1 MVLHPR
7 SGRRQAPEGLTP
19 GLGLWLAMS
28 GVLAMTATPAQARPE
43 MPSRLQVAQA
53 QPAAAPAATPGT
65 PSTPDPFDDE
75 PQPATPAGAQAGAEP
90 SAEPAP
96 SVQPP
101 APRRRPLAVTPQP
114 ALEPTPADPAA
125 APTAPVAG
133 LDAAPAGDA
142 MPLELELTANQQG
155 YDGQLQRFVASGSV
169 MARLAGGRLLAD
181 RLEFEAS
188 TRTIYAVGNVRF
200 QRGQQYLQG
209 SRLRYALLE
218 GVGEIDDVY
227 GVIDLD
233 STKEDFDL
241 EQEASQP
248 LPPPEPI
255 SCTPTYPAVPQ
266 WQPYPWAVTTWAGQM
281 YAGEFGDT
289 FTFSGRFRPEYLGGI
304 GLQRRLIQAGP
315 LSLEFDAN
323 LMGHRAS
330 AQPGGGFNQAVPF
343 SDTPAQNFGEFTGG
357 IGLRLWLRPWLNVFF
372 VEGLSVLTAKSN
384 YEQTFRQNSA
394 RLLNYLAFEVEALV
408 TPRWSAVGRIHHRSG
423 AYGTFSGVSEG
434 SNAYLVGLRYRF
446 GSDKPASQPMPVPPA
461 QGCPDAPPLASEQP
475 DGLAQQL
482 EQVTMGPGWTGT
494 SGQPAPAPAAKPTED
509 KGGVW
514 RNARHQERLRREA
527 IARIP
532 QRVENV
538 TFERSLKAERRF
550 GFPREFTTPEV
561 ANDFGTTRPEQLKDQ
576 TTEGNQELIK
586 GTVSRWR
593 IQARRLKITP
603 NTLSGDRVGFTNDP
617 FTPAQSWM
625 DSEKVV
631 ITLLP
636 NGDTLV
642 KARRNTLR
650 LEDRLPIRV
659 ARQRRIQ
666 KQDEVSNP
674 LVIGNDREDRDGFFL
689 GYNIPVKIGEKGL
702 LNLQPQVMVQRLYT
716 GNTDAY
722 PLPGS
727 PAGSTNIVEQPAKT
741 GDYFGFDARLTG
753 PVLGFNADA
762 RLSVSTFNPDNFA
775 NGTRSFGDLSRLVK
789 VPVLGFSTFRLFGAY
804 RFRTWNGSLGEQD
817 VYSAYGVSLEQQGSL
832 PSWGKLSRSYYW
844 RMGVGNFQAN
854 PTTGTGLLDVWR
866 ANAIGSFNFSYPI
879 WTGKPTTSPPVVSLA
894 NSPVPIVPG
903 LRFNANLL
911 GVAAYFSDGTNQNTI
926 GLSGGPTLTLG
937 RFEKP
942 FLDYTQL
949 TVTGGITLR
958 QGQSPLNFDRAV
970 DLGTVGIGLSQQ
982 IIGPLVF
989 SGGIGF
995 NVDPS
1000 SGFYGDVTG
1009 SYLELRWQR
1018 RSYEIGVYYS
1028 PYDGLGGIRVR
1039 LNDFNFKGP
1048 GTPFIPYHPT
1058 QGALQRPF

>member
-1 MVLHPR
+1 M
-7 SGRRQAPEGLTP
+7 GFC
-19 GLGLWLAMS
+19 
-28 GVLAMTATPAQARPE
+28 GVLAMSAAPARARPE
-43 MPSRLQVAQA
+43 LPSRLQAAQA
-53 QPAAAPAATPGT
+53 QVAPIAPA
-65 PSTPDPFDDE
+65 TPDPFDDE
-75 PQPATPAGAQAGAEP
+75 PQREPQGQTPSGPQAGAEP
-90 SAEPAP
+90 
-96 SVQPP
+96 
-101 APRRRPLAVTPQP
+101 
-114 ALEPTPADPAA
+114 PAA
-125 APTAPVAG
+125 ALPADATIAAPTGPPVAA
-133 LDAAPAGDA
+133 DDTV
-142 MPLELELTANQQG
+142 PLELELTANQQG
-155 YDGQLQRFVASGSV
+155 YDSQLQRFVATGSV

-188 TRTIYAVGNVRF
+188 TRTLLAVGNVRF

-233 STKEDFDL
+233 TTKEDFDL
-241 EQEASQP
+241 EQAAATP

-255 SCTPTYPAVPQ
+255 SCTPSYPAVPQ

-289 FTFSGRFRPEYLGGI
+289 FTFSGRFRPEYLGGV
-304 GLQRRLIQAGP
+304 GMQRRLLQAGP

-323 LMGHRAS
+323 LLGHKANS
-330 AQPGGGFNQAVPF
+330 QPGGGFNQLFPF
-343 SDTPAQNFGEFTGG
+343 TDTPAQNFGELTGG
-357 IGLRLWLRPWLNVFF
+357 LGLRLWLRPWLNVFF
-372 VEGLSVLTAKSN
+372 VEGLSVISAKSN
-384 YEQTFRQNSA
+384 YESTFRENSA

-434 SNAYLVGLRYRF
+434 SNAYLLGLRYRF
-446 GSDKPASQPMPVPPA
+446 GTDKLATQPLPVPPS
-461 QGCPDAPPLASEQP
+461 QDCPGAPPLASEQP

-494 SGQPAPAPAAKPTED
+494 SGQPAPPPPPLQAAPPAQ
-509 KGGVW
+509 GGVW
-514 RNARHQERLRREA
+514 RQAREQERRRREA

-550 GFPREFTTPEV
+550 GFPREFTTPDT

-576 TTEGNQELIK
+576 TTAGNQELIK

-593 IQARRLKITP
+593 IQARRLKFTP

-625 DSEKVV
+625 DSEQVV

-659 ARQRRIQ
+659 VRQRRIQ
-666 KQDEVSNP
+666 KEEEVSNP

-689 GYNIPVKIGEKGL
+689 GYNVPITIGEKGL
-702 LNLQPQVMVQRLYT
+702 LNLQPQVMIQRLYT

-722 PLPGS
+722 PLPSS
-727 PAGSTNIVEQPAKT
+727 PAGSTNIVEQPAKG
-741 GDYFGFDARLTG
+741 GDYFGLDARLTG
-753 PVLGFNADA
+753 PLLGFNADA
-762 RLSVSTFNPDNFA
+762 RLSVSTFNPDNIA
-775 NGTRSFGDLSRLVK
+775 NGTRSFGDLARVFN
-789 VPVLGFSTFRLFGAY
+789 VPVLGLSTFRLFGAY

-832 PSWGKLSRSYYW
+832 PNWGQLSRSYYW
-844 RMGVGNFQAN
+844 RMGVGNFQAVQTN
-854 PTTGTGLLDVWR
+854 NTDLLQLWR
-866 ANAIGSFNFSYPI
+866 ANAIGSFNVSYPI
-879 WTGKPTTSPPVVSLA
+879 WTGRPSASPPLISLA
-894 NSPVPIVPG
+894 NTPVAIVPG

-911 GVAAYFSDGTNQNTI
+911 GVAAYFSDGTNQNTV

-942 FLDYTQL
+942 FFDYTQL

-970 DLGTVGIGLSQQ
+970 DLGTIGIGLSQQ
-982 IIGPLVF
+982 LVGPLVF

-995 NVDPS
+995 NVDPN

-1018 RSYEIGVYYS
+1018 RSYEVGVYYS

-1039 LNDFNFKGP
+1039 LNDFNFQGP

-1058 QGALQRPF
+1058 QGALRRPF

>member
-1 MVLHPR
+1 VVLHPR

-19 GLGLWLAMS
+19 GLGLWLGIG
-28 GVLAMTATPAQARPE
+28 GVLALTAAPVQARPE
-43 MPSRLQVAQA
+43 LPSRLQAAQA
-53 QPAAAPAATPGT
+53 QLAPARAAPATAN
-65 PSTPDPFDDE
+65 PFDDE
-75 PQPATPAGAQAGAEP
+75 PPGGPQPETQAGTAP
-90 SAEPAP
+90 PGEPAP
-96 SVQPP
+96 PLQPP
-101 APRRRPLAVTPQP
+101 A
-114 ALEPTPADPAA
+114 EPTPAVPASATAPAAGVDPA
-125 APTAPVAG
+125 TAS
-133 LDAAPAGDA
+133 DAV
-142 MPLELELTANQQG
+142 PLELELTANQQG
-155 YDGQLQRFVASGSV
+155 YDSQLQRFVATGSV

-188 TRTIYAVGNVRF
+188 TRTLLAVGNVRF

-209 SRLRYALLE
+209 SRLHYALLE

-233 STKEDFDL
+233 TTKEDFDL
-241 EQEASQP
+241 EQAASTP

-255 SCTPTYPAVPQ
+255 SCTPSYPAVPQ
-266 WQPYPWAVTTWAGQM
+266 WQPYPWAVTTWAGQA

-289 FTFSGRFRPEYLGGI
+289 FTFSGRFRPEYFGGI
-304 GLQRRLIQAGP
+304 GLQRRLLQAGP

-323 LMGHRAS
+323 LLGHKANS
-330 AQPGGGFNQAVPF
+330 QPGGGFNQLFPF
-343 SDTPAQNFGEFTGG
+343 SDTPGQSFGELTGG
-357 IGLRLWLRPWLNVFF
+357 VGLRLWLRPWLNIFF
-372 VEGLSVLTAKSN
+372 VEGLSVTSAKSN
-384 YEQTFRQNSA
+384 YEQTFRENSS

-434 SNAYLVGLRYRF
+434 SNAYLLGLRYRF
-446 GSDKPASQPMPVPPA
+446 GTDKRASQPLPVPPA
-461 QGCPDAPPLASEQP
+461 QGCPGAPPLASEQP
-475 DGLAQQL
+475 EGLAQQL
-482 EQVTMGPGWTGT
+482 EQLTMGPGWTGT
-494 SGQPAPAPAAKPTED
+494 SGQPAPRPPVQPPED

-514 RNARHQERLRREA
+514 RNARHQERRRREA

-550 GFPREFTTPEV
+550 GFPREFTTPDT

-576 TTEGNQELIK
+576 TTTGNQELIK

-593 IQARRLKITP
+593 LQARRLKLTP

-659 ARQRRIQ
+659 TRQRRIE
-666 KQDEVSNP
+666 KQEEVSNP
-674 LVIGNDREDRDGFFL
+674 LVLGNDREDRDGFFL
-689 GYNIPVKIGEKGL
+689 GYNVPIKIGQKGL

-727 PAGSTNIVEQPAKT
+727 PAGSTTIVEQPAKG
-741 GDYFGFDARLTG
+741 GDYVGLDARLTG
-753 PVLGFNADA
+753 PLLGFNADA
-762 RLSVSTFNPDNFA
+762 RLSLSTLNPDNIA
-775 NGTRSFGDLSRLVK
+775 DGTRSFGDLARLVNLPL
-789 VPVLGFSTFRLFGAY
+789 VGSSTFRLFGAY

-817 VYSAYGVSLEQQGSL
+817 VYSAYGVSLERQGSL
-832 PSWGKLSRSYYW
+832 PNWGQLSRSYYW

-854 PTTGTGLLDVWR
+854 PTTGTDLLEVWR
-866 ANAIGSFNFSYPI
+866 ANAIGSFNVSYPI
-879 WTGKPTTSPPVVSLA
+879 WTGKPTTSPPMISLA
-894 NSPVPIVPG
+894 NTPVPIVPG

-911 GVAAYFSDGTNQNTI
+911 GVAAYFSDGTNQNTV

-949 TVTGGITLR
+949 TVTGGLTLR
-958 QGQSPLNFDRAV
+958 QGQSPLEFDRAV

-982 IIGPLVF
+982 LVGPLVF

-995 NVDPS
+995 NVDPN

-1009 SYLELRWQR
+1009 SYVELRWQR

>member
-1 MVLHPR
+1 MVLHSR
-7 SGRRQAPEGLTP
+7 TAARQVQGIVATGLP
-19 GLGLWLAMS
+19 WCLGLGGALALS
-28 GVLAMTATPAQARPE
+28 ATPARARPE
-43 MPSRLQVAQA
+43 LPVRLQAAQA
-53 QPAAAPAATPGT
+53 LPSEAGATATDNPFDNEPAAGSASPIPAAPGAALQVPAAAPDPTPIATPAALPDPGAFPAATP
-65 PSTPDPFDDE
+65 
-75 PQPATPAGAQAGAEP
+75 
-90 SAEPAP
+90 
-96 SVQPP
+96 
-101 APRRRPLAVTPQP
+101 
-114 ALEPTPADPAA
+114 AA
-125 APTAPVAG
+125 ATTPTQVSAPEAV
-133 LDAAPAGDA
+133 
-142 MPLELELTANQQG
+142 PLELELTANQQG
-155 YDGQLQRFVASGSV
+155 FDNQLQRFVATGNV

-188 TRTIYAVGNVRF
+188 TRTLYAVGNVRF

-209 SRLRYALLE
+209 SRLRYGLLE
-218 GVGEIDDVY
+218 GVGEIDDAY

-233 STKEDFDL
+233 TSKQDFDL
-241 EQEASQP
+241 EKEASMP

-255 SCTPTYPAVPQ
+255 SCTPLYPAVPQ
-266 WQPYPWAVTTWAGQM
+266 WHPYPWAVTAWGGKA

-289 FTFSGRFRPEYLGGI
+289 FTFSGRFRPEALGGF
-304 GLQRRLIQAGP
+304 GLQRRLIEAGP
-315 LSLEFDAN
+315 LSLEFDSN
-323 LMGHRAS
+323 LLGHWAS
-330 AQPGGGFNQAVPF
+330 SQPGGGFNQVIPF
-343 SDTPAQNFGEFTGG
+343 ADTPAQSFGELTGG
-357 IGLRLWLRPWLNVFF
+357 IGLRLWLRPWLNLFF

-384 YEQTFRQNSA
+384 YEQTFRENSA

-434 SNAYLVGLRYRF
+434 SNAYLLGLRYRF
-446 GSDKPASQPMPVPPA
+446 GTTRPASQPLPVPPA
-461 QGCPDAPPLASEQP
+461 QGCPDAPPLASEPP

-482 EQVTMGPGWTGT
+482 EQVTMGPGWSGT
-494 SGQPAPAPAAKPTED
+494 SGQPVPPPPPAATVTGR
-509 KGGVW
+509 GGVW
-514 RNARHQERLRREA
+514 RTAAEQERQRREA

-550 GFPREFTTPEV
+550 GFPREFTTPDT

-576 TTEGNQELIK
+576 TTTGNQELIK

-593 IQARRLKITP
+593 LQARRLKITP

-659 ARQRRIQ
+659 TRQRRIE
-666 KQDEVSNP
+666 KKEEVSNP
-674 LVIGNDREDRDGFFL
+674 LVLGNDREDRDGFFL
-689 GYNIPVKIGEKGL
+689 GYNVPIRIGEKGL

-727 PAGSTNIVEQPAKT
+727 PPGSTTIVKQPAKT

-762 RLSVSTFNPDNFA
+762 RVSLSSLNPDNFA

-789 VPVLGFSTFRLFGAY
+789 LPLLGYSTARFYGAY

-817 VYSAYGVSLEQQGSL
+817 VYSAYGISLEQQGGL
-832 PSWGKLSRSYYW
+832 PSWGKLARSYYW
-844 RMGVGNFQAN
+844 RMGVGNFQATQTN
-854 PTTGTGLLDVWR
+854 GADLLQVWR
-866 ANAIGSFNFSYPI
+866 ANAIGSMNFSYPI
-879 WTGKPTTSPPVVSLA
+879 WTGKATTSPPVISLA

-958 QGQSPLNFDRAV
+958 QGQSPLEFDRAV
-970 DLGTVGIGLSQQ
+970 DLGTIGIGLSQQ
-982 IIGPLVF
+982 LVGPLVF

-995 NVDPS
+995 NVDPK

-1039 LNDFNFKGP
+1039 LNDFNFEGP

-1058 QGALQRPF
+1058 LGALQRPF

>member
-1 MVLHPR
+1 MLHPR

-19 GLGLWLAMS
+19 GLGLWLGLC
-28 GVLAMTATPAQARPE
+28 GVLALTASPARARPE
-43 MPSRLQVAQA
+43 LPSRLQAAQA
-53 QPAAAPAATPGT
+53 QLAPVPAAPTTAN
-65 PSTPDPFDDE
+65 PFDDKPQAE
-75 PQPATPAGAQAGAEP
+75 PHVQSQPGPQAGAEP
-90 SAEPAP
+90 PPEPAGP
-96 SVQPP
+96 VQP
-101 APRRRPLAVTPQP
+101 L
-114 ALEPTPADPAA
+114 PAA
-125 APTAPVAG
+125 ATAP
-133 LDAAPAGDA
+133 APGVDPAPTGDA
-142 MPLELELTANQQG
+142 VPLELELTANQQG
-155 YDGQLQRFVASGSV
+155 YDSQLQRFVATGSV

-188 TRTIYAVGNVRF
+188 TRTLLAVGNVRF

-233 STKEDFDL
+233 TTQEDFDL
-241 EQEASQP
+241 EQAASTP

-255 SCTPTYPAVPQ
+255 SCTPSYPAVPQ

-289 FTFSGRFRPEYLGGI
+289 FTFSGRFRPEYMGGI
-304 GLQRRLIQAGP
+304 GMQRRLFQAGP

-323 LMGHRAS
+323 LLGHKAN
-330 AQPGGGFNQAVPF
+330 AQPGGGFNQLVPF
-343 SDTPAQNFGEFTGG
+343 SDTPAQSFGEFTGG

-372 VEGLSVLTAKSN
+372 VEGLSVTTAKSN
-384 YEQTFRQNSA
+384 YEQTFRENSA

-434 SNAYLVGLRYRF
+434 SNAYLLGLRYRF
-446 GSDKPASQPMPVPPA
+446 GTDKIASQPLPVPPA
-461 QGCPDAPPLASEQP
+461 QGCPGAPPLASEPP

-482 EQVTMGPGWTGT
+482 EQVTMGGGWTGT
-494 SGQPAPAPAAKPTED
+494 SGQPAPPPPQAAPPAQ
-509 KGGVW
+509 GGVW
-514 RNARHQERLRREA
+514 RNAREQERRRREA

-550 GFPREFTTPEV
+550 GFPREFTTPDT

-576 TTEGNQELIK
+576 TTTGNQELIK

-593 IQARRLKITP
+593 IQARRLKFTP

-659 ARQRRIQ
+659 TRQRRIQ
-666 KQDEVSNP
+666 KEEEVSNP
-674 LVIGNDREDRDGFFL
+674 LVIGNDRQDRDGFFL

-727 PAGSTNIVEQPAKT
+727 PPGSTNTVEQPAAG
-741 GDYFGFDARLTG
+741 GDYFGLDARLTG
-753 PVLGFNADA
+753 PLLGFNADA
-762 RLSVSTFNPDNFA
+762 RLSLSTLNPDNIA
-775 NGTRSFGDLSRLVK
+775 NGTRSFGDLARVLN
-789 VPVLGFSTFRLFGAY
+789 VPLLGTSTFRLFGAY

-817 VYSAYGVSLEQQGSL
+817 VYSAYGVSLEQQGNL
-832 PSWGKLSRSYYW
+832 PSWGQLSRSYYW
-844 RMGVGNFQAN
+844 RMGVGNFQAIQFN
-854 PTTGTGLLDVWR
+854 TTDLLDVWR
-866 ANAIGSFNFSYPI
+866 GNAIGSFNVSYPI
-879 WTGKPTTSPPVVSLA
+879 WTGKPTTSPPVISLA

-970 DLGTVGIGLSQQ
+970 DLGTIGIGLSQQ
-982 IIGPLVF
+982 LVGPLVF

-995 NVDPS
+995 NVDPN

-1048 GTPFIPYHPT
+1048 GTPFIPHHPT

>member
-1 MVLHPR
+1 MLHPR
-7 SGRRQAPEGLTP
+7 SGRRQAIAGLTP
-19 GLGLWLAMS
+19 GLGLWLGFC
-28 GVLAMTATPAQARPE
+28 GVLAMPAAPARARPE
-43 MPSRLQVAQA
+43 LPSRIQAAQA
-53 QPAAAPAATPGT
+53 QAQAAPIAPA
-65 PSTPDPFDDE
+65 SPDPFDDE
-75 PQPATPAGAQAGAEP
+75 PQNEPQGQPPSGPQAGAEP
-90 SAEPAP
+90 
-96 SVQPP
+96 
-101 APRRRPLAVTPQP
+101 
-114 ALEPTPADPAA
+114 PAA
-125 APTAPVAG
+125 ALPADATIAAPTGPPVAA
-133 LDAAPAGDA
+133 DDTV
-142 MPLELELTANQQG
+142 PLELELTANQQG
-155 YDGQLQRFVASGSV
+155 YDSQLQRFVATGSV

-188 TRTIYAVGNVRF
+188 TRTLLAVGNVRF

-233 STKEDFDL
+233 TTKEDFDL
-241 EQEASQP
+241 EQAAATP

-255 SCTPTYPAVPQ
+255 SCTPSYPAVPQ

-304 GLQRRLIQAGP
+304 GMQRRLLQAGP

-323 LMGHRAS
+323 LLGHKANS
-330 AQPGGGFNQAVPF
+330 QPGGGFNQLFPF
-343 SDTPAQNFGEFTGG
+343 SDTPAQNFGEVTGG
-357 IGLRLWLRPWLNVFF
+357 LGLRLWLRPWLNVFF
-372 VEGLSVLTAKSN
+372 VEGLSVISAKSN
-384 YEQTFRQNSA
+384 YESTFRENSA

-434 SNAYLVGLRYRF
+434 SNAYLLGLRYRF
-446 GSDKPASQPMPVPPA
+446 GTDKLASQPLPVPPS
-461 QGCPDAPPLASEQP
+461 QGCPGAPPLASEQP

-494 SGQPAPAPAAKPTED
+494 SGQPPAPPPPPLQAAPPAQ
-509 KGGVW
+509 GGVW
-514 RNARHQERLRREA
+514 RQAREQERRRREA

-550 GFPREFTTPEV
+550 GFPREFTTPDT

-576 TTEGNQELIK
+576 TTAGNQELIK

-593 IQARRLKITP
+593 IQARRLKFTP

-625 DSEKVV
+625 DSEQVV

-650 LEDRLPIRV
+650 LEDRLPVRV
-659 ARQRRIQ
+659 VRQRRIQ
-666 KQDEVSNP
+666 KEEEVSNP

-689 GYNIPVKIGEKGL
+689 GYNVPIKIGEKGL
-702 LNLQPQVMVQRLYT
+702 LNLQPQVMIQRLYT

-722 PLPGS
+722 PLPSS
-727 PAGSTNIVEQPAKT
+727 PAGSTNIVEQPAKG
-741 GDYFGFDARLTG
+741 GDYFGLDARLTG
-753 PVLGFNADA
+753 PLLGFNADA
-762 RLSVSTFNPDNFA
+762 RLSVSTFNPDNIA
-775 NGTRSFGDLSRLVK
+775 NGTRSFGDLARVFD
-789 VPVLGFSTFRLFGAY
+789 VPVLGLSTFRLFGAY

-832 PSWGKLSRSYYW
+832 PNWGQLSRSYYW
-844 RMGVGNFQAN
+844 RMGVGNFQAVQTN
-854 PTTGTGLLDVWR
+854 STDLLQLWR
-866 ANAIGSFNFSYPI
+866 ANAIGSFNVSYPI
-879 WTGKPTTSPPVVSLA
+879 WTGRPSASPPLISLA
-894 NSPVPIVPG
+894 NTPVAIVPG

-911 GVAAYFSDGTNQNTI
+911 GVAAYFSDGTNQNTV

-942 FLDYTQL
+942 FFDYTQL

-970 DLGTVGIGLSQQ
+970 DLGTIGIGLSQQ
-982 IIGPLVF
+982 LVGPLVF

-995 NVDPS
+995 NVDPN

-1018 RSYEIGVYYS
+1018 RSYEVGVYYS

-1039 LNDFNFKGP
+1039 LNDFNFQGP

-1058 QGALQRPF
+1058 QGALRRPF

>member
-1 MVLHPR
+1 MLFHPH
-7 SGRRQAPEGLTP
+7 SGHCQAPEDLTP
-19 GLGLWLAMS
+19 GLGVWLAIT
-28 GVLAMTATPAQARPE
+28 GVLALTAAPVQARPE
-43 MPSRLQVAQA
+43 SPSRLQAAQA
-53 QPAAAPAATPGT
+53 QLSPAPAAAPAAA
-65 PSTPDPFDDE
+65 STPDPFDDE
-75 PQPATPAGAQAGAEP
+75 PPSASPPYPKAGAEP
-90 SAEPAP
+90 I
-96 SVQPP
+96 
-101 APRRRPLAVTPQP
+101 
-114 ALEPTPADPAA
+114 PADPGA
-125 APTAPVAG
+125 T
-133 LDAAPAGDA
+133 AAPALGLETVPAGDV

-181 RLEFEAS
+181 RIEFEAS
-188 TRTIYAVGNVRF
+188 TRTLYAVGNVRF

-255 SCTPTYPAVPQ
+255 SCTPVYPAVPE
-266 WQPYPWAVTTWAGQM
+266 WHPYPWAATAWAGQM

-289 FTFSGRFRPEYLGGI
+289 FTFRGRFRREYLGGI
-304 GLQRRLIQAGP
+304 GLQRRLFQAGP

-323 LMGHRAS
+323 LLGHRAS
-330 AQPGGGFNQAVPF
+330 AQPGGGFNQAIPF
-343 SDTPAQNFGEFTGG
+343 SDTPAQAFGEFTAGL
-357 IGLRLWLRPWLNVFF
+357 GLRLWLRPWLNVYF
-372 VEGLSVLTAKSN
+372 VEGLSVLTANSN

-434 SNAYLVGLRYRF
+434 SNAYLLGLRYRF
-446 GSDKPASQPMPVPPA
+446 GSDKLASQPMPVPPA

-494 SGQPAPAPAAKPTED
+494 SGQPAPPPPVQAAPPD
-509 KGGVW
+509 RGGVW
-514 RNARHQERLRREA
+514 RNAREQERQRREA

-532 QRVENV
+532 QRAENV
-538 TFERSLKAERRF
+538 IFERSFKVERRH
-550 GFPREFTTPEV
+550 GFPTEFTTPDTVNE
-561 ANDFGTTRPEQLKDQ
+561 FGAVQPGQLRSRTTVSNE
-576 TTEGNQELIK
+576 ELIK
-586 GTVSRWR
+586 GTISRWR
-593 IQARRLKITP
+593 IQARRLKFTP

-625 DSEKVV
+625 DSEQVV

-650 LEDRLPIRV
+650 LEDRLPLRV
-659 ARQRRIQ
+659 LRERRIE
-666 KQDEVSNP
+666 KKEELNNP
-674 LVIGNDREDRDGFFL
+674 WVLGNDREDRDGFFL
-689 GYNIPVKIGEKGL
+689 GYNVPIEIGEKGL
-702 LNLQPQVMVQRLYT
+702 LTLQPQVMVQRLYT

-727 PAGSTNIVEQPAKT
+727 PGGSSNIVEQPAKG
-741 GDYFGFDARLTG
+741 GDYFGLDARLTG
-753 PVLGFNADA
+753 PLLGFKADA
-762 RLSVSTFNPDNFA
+762 RLSLSTLNPDNIPD
-775 NGTRSFGDLSRLVK
+775 GTRSFGDLARPVTLPLV
-789 VPVLGFSTFRLFGAY
+789 GDSIFRLFGAY

-817 VYSAYGVSLEQQGSL
+817 VYSAYGVSLEQQGIL
-832 PSWGKLSRSYYW
+832 PNWGKLGRSFYW
-844 RMGVGNFQAN
+844 RMGVGNFQADQGN
-854 PTTGTGLLDVWR
+854 NSDLLQVWR
-866 ANAIGSFNFSYPI
+866 ANAIGSYNFSYPI
-879 WTGKPTTSPPVVSLA
+879 WTGKPTTNPPVISLA
-894 NSPVPIVPG
+894 NSPVPIAPS
-903 LRFNANLL
+903 LNFNANLL

-970 DLGTVGIGLSQQ
+970 DLGTVGIGLTQQ
-982 IIGPLVF
+982 LVGPLVF

-1000 SGFYGDVTG
+1000 SDFYGDVTG
-1009 SYLELRWQR
+1009 SYVELRWQR
-1018 RSYEIGVYYS
+1018 RSYDIGIYYS

-1039 LNDFNFKGP
+1039 LNDFNFTGP

-1058 QGALQRPF
+1058 QGALRRPF

>member
-1 MVLHPR
+1 VLFHPR
-7 SGRRQAPEGLTP
+7 SGHCQAPEGLTP
-19 GLGLWLAMS
+19 GLGVWLAVTGM
-28 GVLAMTATPAQARPE
+28 LALTAAPVQARPE
-43 MPSRLQVAQA
+43 SPSRLQAAQA
-53 QPAAAPAATPGT
+53 QLSPAPAATPGSA
-65 PSTPDPFDDE
+65 STPDPFDDE
-75 PQPATPAGAQAGAEP
+75 PPSASPPDPQAGAESTTDP
-90 SAEPAP
+90 
-96 SVQPP
+96 VPP
-101 APRRRPLAVTPQP
+101 APRPRRPLAVTPQP
-114 ALEPTPADPAA
+114 APALGLET
-125 APTAPVAG
+125 V
-133 LDAAPAGDA
+133 PAGDV

-188 TRTIYAVGNVRF
+188 TRTLYAVGNVRF

-209 SRLRYALLE
+209 SRLRYSLLE

-255 SCTPTYPAVPQ
+255 SCTPVYPAVPE
-266 WQPYPWAVTTWAGQM
+266 WHPYPWAATAWAGQM

-304 GLQRRLIQAGP
+304 GLQRRLFQAGP

-323 LMGHRAS
+323 LLGHRAS
-330 AQPGGGFNQAVPF
+330 AQPGGGFNQAIPF
-343 SDTPAQNFGEFTGG
+343 SDTPAQAFGEFTAGL
-357 IGLRLWLRPWLNVFF
+357 GLRLWLRPWLNVYF
-372 VEGLSVLTAKSN
+372 VEGVSVLAANSN

-434 SNAYLVGLRYRF
+434 SNAYLLGLRYRF
-446 GSDKPASQPMPVPPA
+446 GTDKLASQPMPVPPA
-461 QGCPDAPPLASEQP
+461 QSCPDAPPLASEQP

-494 SGQPAPAPAAKPTED
+494 SGQPAPTPPVQTTEES
-509 KGGVW
+509 GGVW

-561 ANDFGTTRPEQLKDQ
+561 ANDFGTTRPEQLRDQ
-576 TTEGNQELIK
+576 TTQGNQDLIK

-636 NGDTLV
+636 DGDTLV

-659 ARQRRIQ
+659 VRQRRIQ
-666 KQDEVSNP
+666 KEEEVSNP

-762 RLSVSTFNPDNFA
+762 RLSISTFNPDNFA

-789 VPVLGFSTFRLFGAY
+789 VPVLGFSTLRLFGAY

-832 PSWGKLSRSYYW
+832 PSWGSISRTYYW

-854 PTTGTGLLDVWR
+854 PTTGTDLLQLWR
-866 ANAIGSFNFSYPI
+866 ANAIGSMNFSLPI
-879 WTGKPTTSPPVVSLA
+879 WTAKPTSSPPVVALA

-903 LRFNANLL
+903 LSFNANLL

-949 TVTGGITLR
+949 TFTGGITLR

-970 DLGTVGIGLSQQ
+970 DLGTLGIGLSQQ
-982 IIGPLVF
+982 IAGPLVF

-995 NVDPS
+995 NVDPN